1 MIYLKVHLGEIAYA
15 KAGRDAGKLFI
26 VVSADNGY
34 FQLCD
39 GKSRKTDNL
48 KKKHPR
54 HLVLTEVFDEE
65 IRKKLSEGESV
76 TNRQVRQAIS
86 KHRGCLEEITKKE

>member
-15 KAGRDAGKLFI
+15 KAGRDAGKLFV
-26 VVSADNGY
+26 VVSAENGY

-48 KKKHPR
+48 KKKNPR
-54 HLVLTEVFDEE
+54 HLVLTEVFDED
-65 IRKKLSEGESV
+65 IRKKLLSGEAV

-86 KHRGCLEEITKKE
+86 EHRGCLEEIINKE